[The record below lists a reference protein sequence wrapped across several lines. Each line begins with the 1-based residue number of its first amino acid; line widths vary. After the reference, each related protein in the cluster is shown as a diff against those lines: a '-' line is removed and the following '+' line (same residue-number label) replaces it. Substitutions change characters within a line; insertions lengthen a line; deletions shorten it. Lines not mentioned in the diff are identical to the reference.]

1 MNSGPLSLKE
11 EFKNCYLAQIA
22 LCYVGWALQ
31 DLKKSQEECLDNW
44 GSQIF
49 VFGTRRLLDRMGHV
63 FSVTDRLP
71 LTYITRSTNME
82 KRSGIGSTSST
93 AFPPHQWRPSANM
106 AKHLVGVFSSK
117 WNPLPGT
124 ARQLRALFTCL

>member
-1 MNSGPLSLKE
+1 ME

-31 DLKKSQEECLDNW
+31 DLKKSQEEFLDNW

-49 VFGTRRLLDRMGHV
+49 VFGTRKLLDRVGHV

-82 KRSGIGSTSST
+82 KHSSIGSASST
-93 AFPPHQWRPSANM
+93 PFPPHQRANI
-106 AKHLVGVFSSK
+106 AKHLVCVFSSK
-117 WNPLPGT
+117 WNPLLGT
-124 ARQLRALFTCL
+124 ARQLKALFTCL